1 MENDLLLLSGN
12 DIPFIGAQATIHQ
25 PTIKEIAYLGEENF
39 YTGCEFLRFSKDSL
53 DDEDKIHLED
63 YTNFDVLMS
72 IMKEQNITI
81 QRNKT
86 CVLMLLALLFPN
98 YNVQIKDEYISLK
111 QLNDNTEHIINN
123 KNYNEFLDIL
133 NSMFCLKVSSDNEY
147 NPSGDIAKRIADK
160 LKKRHQKLAE
170 KNNEPVKKVAILSRY
185 VSILSVG
192 EQKDINSF
200 MQYTVYQLFDEFK
213 RYELKMSYDFYFQA
227 KLAGAKDLQEVD
239 DWMKDIHSDS

>member
-1 MENDLLLLSGN
+1 MSFLSSLVPIRIFTNESNFFKFPLLN
-12 DIPFIGAQATIHQ
+12 
-25 PTIKEIAYLGEENF
+25 
-39 YTGCEFLRFSKDSL
+39 
-53 DDEDKIHLED
+53 
-63 YTNFDVLMS
+63 
-72 IMKEQNITI
+72 
-81 QRNKT
+81 
-86 CVLMLLALLFPN
+86 
-98 YNVQIKDEYISLK
+98 ISLK

-170 KNNEPVKKVAILSRY
+170 KNSEPVKKVAILSRY

-192 EQKDINSF
+192 EQKDMNSF

-213 RYELKMSYDFYFQA
+213 RYELKLNWDIYLQA
-227 KLAGAKDLQEVD
+227 KMAGAKDLKEVD
-239 DWMKDIHSDS
+239 DWMKDIHSEELE